1 MIVCSDYAG
10 DGQLVLSDKW
20 APTDYATDPVVPLW
34 NVMEQQA
41 DRLKGGFDPQC
52 FLDESC

>member
-1 MIVCSDYAG
+1 MVRSVYAG

-20 APTDYATDPVVPLW
+20 ATTDYATDPVVPLRS
-34 NVMEQQA
+34 VMEQQA
-41 DRLKGGFDPQC
+41 DRLKGGFDPQR

>member
-1 MIVCSDYAG
+1 MIVRSDYAG

-20 APTDYATDPVVPLW
+20 APTDYATDPVVPLRY
-34 NVMEQQA
+34 VMEQQA
-41 DRLKGGFDPQC
+41 DRLRGWFGRQC